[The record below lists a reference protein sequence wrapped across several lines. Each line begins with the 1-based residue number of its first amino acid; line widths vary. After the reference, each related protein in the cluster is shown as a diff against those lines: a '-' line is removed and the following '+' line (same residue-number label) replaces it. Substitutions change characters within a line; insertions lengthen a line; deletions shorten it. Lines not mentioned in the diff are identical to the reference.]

1 VNIYWEIE
9 VFAEMRVEDVWQGP
23 QEVSVFCVV
32 SMAVMGLLGVEV
44 LLDGLGSVSGVCYIA
59 GKGLYGVVW
68 MCWSIGISVGDSV
81 VVGWE
86 SVALDGK
93 RCLWCWSL
101 RILYGSV

>member
-44 LLDGLGSVSGVCYIA
+44 LLDGLSLSSVSGVWYIA
-59 GKGLYGVVW
+59 RKGLPGVSFV
-68 MCWSIGISVGDSV
+68 CAG
-81 VVGWE
+81 
-86 SVALDGK
+86 A
-93 RCLWCWSL
+93 
-101 RILYGSV
+101 